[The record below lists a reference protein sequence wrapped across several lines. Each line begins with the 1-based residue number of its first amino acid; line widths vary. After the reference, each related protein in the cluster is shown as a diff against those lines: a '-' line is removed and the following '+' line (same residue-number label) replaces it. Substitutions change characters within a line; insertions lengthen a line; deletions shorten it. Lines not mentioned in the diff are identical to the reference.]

1 MQALSHYPALMT
13 APKLMPL
20 AIGLFAVGV
29 LAIIVVF
36 VLFATGHSDLPVALN
51 VAATYLPAI
60 GLGLGIIAVVRK
72 ARQKRS

>member
-1 MQALSHYPALMT
+1 MT

-29 LAIIVVF
+29 LAIVVVF
-36 VLFATGHSDLPVALN
+36 ALFLTGHGDLPVWLN

-60 GLGLGIIAVVRK
+60 GLGLGIVAVIRK
-72 ARQKRS
+72 SRRRS